1 MSKRIGF
8 AGASGTGKTWLANR
22 LAAELELPMCPVG
35 SRQVAEQMGYAN
47 HPYDVDR
54 VPGARRAFQV
64 ELLAR
69 KIEWERPRAA
79 FVTDRTPVDNLTY
92 TALHDVSAIDADML
106 ERARRHFHT
115 YTHVVVCWCSSFHRL
130 GDDPARVADPTYHAI
145 YEACLMG
152 LLDELQGPHTRVVH
166 LHLHEAD
173 ARLQAVLD
181 FVRPPT
187 LTNR

>member
-8 AGASGTGKTWLANR
+8 AGASGTGKSWLASL
-22 LAAELELPMCPVG
+22 LATELGLPMCPVG

-47 HPYDVDR
+47 PYDVDR

-69 KIEWERPRAA
+69 KIEWERARAG
-79 FVTDRTPVDNLTY
+79 FVSDRTPVDNLAY
-92 TALHDVSAIDADML
+92 TALHDVYAIDEGML
-106 ERARRHFHT
+106 ARARQHFHT
-115 YTHVVVCWCSSFHRL
+115 YTHVIVCWRSGFHRL

-152 LLDELQGPHTRVVH
+152 MLEELSGPHTRV
-166 LHLHEAD
+166 LHLRLSEAD
-173 ARLQAVLD
+173 ARLHAVRE
-181 FVRPPT
+181 FVGAP
-187 LTNR
+187 LA